1 MCGRSPPNPN
11 RKEETIMY
19 PEYPEELKT
28 LQPGD
33 LFKVDF
39 GDRRLS
45 DIQQCYH
52 KYVGIW
58 MEIIEVVPEKWEG
71 GSLAYRAR
79 ALTKH
84 NPGLPSNFQTSFEKK
99 CQWRP
104 GDDFMEC
111 RRVPNTPKASAAK
124 QNLPNI

>member
-1 MCGRSPPNPN
+1 
-11 RKEETIMY
+11 MY

-39 GDRRLS
+39 GDRTLS
-45 DIQQCYH
+45 DVRKCYH

-58 MEIIEVVPEKWEG
+58 MEITKVVPQNNQRD
-71 GSLAYRAR
+71 SCVYRAL
-79 ALTKH
+79 ALAKH
-84 NPGLPSNFQTSFEKK
+84 NPGLPSDFQSFFEKK
-99 CQWRP
+99 CEWRP

-111 RRVPNTPKASAAK
+111 KRATKVPDGVFAK
-124 QNLPNI
+124 KSLPEF

>member
-1 MCGRSPPNPN
+1 
-11 RKEETIMY
+11 MY

-45 DIQQCYH
+45 DVRKCYH

-58 MEIIEVVPEKWEG
+58 MEITKVVPENNQRD
-71 GSLAYRAR
+71 SCVYRAL
-79 ALTKH
+79 ALAKH
-84 NPGLPSNFQTSFEKK
+84 NPGLPSDFQSFFEKK
-99 CQWRP
+99 CEWRP
-104 GDDFMEC
+104 GDDFKEC
-111 RRVPNTPKASAAK
+111 KRPAKVPDSVFAK
-124 QNLPNI
+124 KSLPEF